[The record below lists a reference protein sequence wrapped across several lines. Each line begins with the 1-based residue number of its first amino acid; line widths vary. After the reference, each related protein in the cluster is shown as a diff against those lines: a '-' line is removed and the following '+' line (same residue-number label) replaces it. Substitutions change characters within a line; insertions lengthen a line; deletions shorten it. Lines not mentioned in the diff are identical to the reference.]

1 MHMHMG
7 TIGTGT
13 HFPTHRNYLR
23 VGTTRWRPYR
33 QELLQELPVRN
44 YLYRRNCL
52 YRNYLYRK
60 YLELANC
67 LCRKYLE
74 HLYRNYLL
82 PVQEIPVQEL
92 PARTGTTP
100 LVRNYLYV
108 AKVDT
113 VG

>member
-1 MHMHMG
+1 MA
-7 TIGTGT
+7 
-13 HFPTHRNYLR
+13 P
-23 VGTTRWRPYR
+23 V

-74 HLYRNYLL
+74 HLYRNYLV
-82 PVQEIPVQEL
+82 PSTCTGNTCTGTTCPYRNYPACQEL
-92 PARTGTTP
+92 P
-100 LVRNYLYV
+100 VRRES
-108 AKVDT
+108 
-113 VG
+113 

>member
-1 MHMHMG
+1 MA
-7 TIGTGT
+7 
-13 HFPTHRNYLR
+13 P
-23 VGTTRWRPYR
+23 V

-44 YLYRRNCL
+44 YLYRRKL
-52 YRNYLYRK
+52 PVQELPVVQEISVP
-60 YLELANC
+60 ELANC